1 MMNVAV
7 LFMADQSTTTKRFNK
22 NELEAAGLE
31 NVEEKKKEKRNK
43 FHIFQMDDSGS
54 GSSNN
59 SSRSVLQSTLR
70 LNSTL
75 NISCFFILK
84 LKFKLFI
91 LLTLNTF

>member
-31 NVEEKKKEKRNK
+31 DVEEKKKEKRNK

-54 GSSNN
+54 SNN
-59 SSRSVLQSTLR
+59 SSRSVL
-70 LNSTL
+70 
-75 NISCFFILK
+75 LK
-84 LKFKLFI
+84 A
-91 LLTLNTF
+91 